1 MWTILFYSILI
12 STMAELVEFLLLVQ
26 NHSFLSI
33 SLPEYNF
40 LNEYHSVFCM
50 DDNLNVALI
59 CICLL
64 MRAEVFLFK
73 SVMYPIGLMI
83 FFFFF

>member
-1 MWTILFYSILI
+1 MWAILFYSILI

-40 LNEYHSVFCM
+40 LNEYHSAFCM
-50 DDNLNVALI
+50 DDLNVALI
-59 CICLL
+59 YICLL
-64 MRAEVFLFK
+64 MRAE
-73 SVMYPIGLMI
+73 G
-83 FFFFF
+83 FFSCLNL